1 MSWNDPYTNSR
12 LRWVPWLI
20 GLAFFTAW
28 ELASRAGLI
37 SALFFPAPS
46 TIVQTIGDLTATGE
60 LPSSIAT
67 TLGRLLTGFVVGS
80 IVGLGLGILM
90 GWSSKAR
97 QIIDPL
103 IAAVHP
109 IPKISMFPL
118 IMIIFG
124 IGALSKSLVIAIA
137 AFFPT
142 VINTTA
148 GVRQIPSIYFEVA
161 ENYGAKPWQVFRH
174 VILPASS
181 PMILAGMR
189 LALNLSLSI
198 TTSVELI
205 MGRDGL
211 GAMIWLS
218 WQTMRIEDLFAAV
231 TCLALIGISFR
242 IVVNLLARWLVPWH
256 DASANRL

>member
-1 MSWNDPYTNSR
+1 VSWSEDYVNPH

-20 GLAFFTAW
+20 GLAFFASW
-28 ELASRAGLI
+28 EIASRAGWI
-37 SALFFPAPS
+37 SPIFFPAPS
-46 TIVQTIGDLTATGE
+46 TVLTTIREMTVSGE
-60 LPSSIAT
+60 LLSSVAG
-67 TLGRLLTGFVVGS
+67 TLARLLTGFMLGS
-80 IVGLGLGILM
+80 LVGLSLGILM
-90 GWSSKAR
+90 GWSAAVR
-97 QIIDPL
+97 QVIDPL
-103 IAAVHP
+103 IAAIHP
-109 IPKISMFPL
+109 VPKISIFPL
-118 IMIIFG
+118 IIIIFG
-124 IGALSKSLVIAIA
+124 IGAFSKSLVIAVA

-148 GVRQIPSIYFEVA
+148 GVRQIPAIYFEVA
-161 ENYGAKPWQVFRH
+161 ENYGANSWQVFRH

-211 GAMIWLS
+211 GAIIWMS
-218 WQTMRIEDLFAAV
+218 WQTMRIDELFAAI

-242 IVVNLLARWLVPWH
+242 IIVNQLARWLVPWH
-256 DASANRL
+256 DASAKAN